1 MKIIVGNTAE
11 GENFFG
17 RLAELAHLDRL
28 LEDHH
33 VLLLAPRRVG
43 KSSLLRAYRTRPRT
57 DGAIVV
63 YADVQDT
70 RSSADA
76 EAQFVRTV
84 LDAIYA
90 TPAGKAVR
98 PGWWS
103 RWRAGR
109 TSRIEQVQLPGGAG
123 AELEH
128 LTTSWQHDADSAFA
142 RILAGEARWIVMI
155 DELPN
160 VVAALADLAPSGGR
174 ARAFLAWF
182 RALRN
187 RCDDKLHFVVCGSI
201 GLDNVA
207 HRLRCTDTI
216 NDLCPWTIGA
226 FSAED
231 ADAFLVALGDAYGA
245 VLSPEVRAAIAHEL
259 EWLIPHH
266 LQAMAKELIGAGGT
280 TVNLS
285 RVAAATDALLANRTY
300 FNTWDERL
308 TTSLG
313 VPHDDHARAM
323 LITCARDREGV
334 SRSILGQTLSA
345 AGVGDGERPKT
356 LAWLIDV
363 LVHDGYLVLAD
374 DRYRFRSA
382 LLRRYW
388 LRNFV

>member
-43 KSSLLRAYRTRPRT
+43 KSSLLRAYRSRART
-57 DGAIVV
+57 DGTVVV
-63 YADVQDT
+63 YADVQDA
-70 RSSADA
+70 RPSADA
-76 EAQFVRTV
+76 EPQFVRTV

-90 TPAGKAVR
+90 TAAGKAVR

-103 RWRAGR
+103 RWRATR
-109 TSRIEQVQLPGGAG
+109 TSRIKQLQLPGGAG

-128 LTTSWQHDADSAFA
+128 LATSWQHDADLAFA
-142 RILAGEARWIVMI
+142 RILEGESRWIVMI

-160 VVAALADLAPSGGR
+160 VVAALAEIDVSGGR

-187 RCDDKLHFVVCGSI
+187 RCADKLHFVVCGSI

-207 HRLRCTDTI
+207 RRLRCTDTI

-245 VLSPEVRAAIAHEL
+245 ALSPDVRAAIAHEL

-266 LQAMAKELIGAGGT
+266 LQAMAQELVGAGST
-280 TVNLS
+280 TIDVA
-285 RVAAATDALLANRTY
+285 RVAAATVALLANRTY

-308 TTSLG
+308 TASLG
-313 VPHDDHARAM
+313 VPHDDHARAI
-323 LITCARDREGV
+323 LIACARDREGV
-334 SRSILGQTLSA
+334 SRNILGQTLLA
-345 AGVGDGERPKT
+345 AGVGDDVRPKT